1 MKTLLS
7 WFKRLILVALA
18 IMIGLFTIGYIQY
31 RVLISQSPLSEMME
45 TARSK
50 PTYVTI
56 EKIDSFYLETVVAVE
71 DKRFYQRSGFDFR
84 AFGRAMMTNITTLSL
99 AQGGSTIPQQV
110 AKNLYFDYR
119 TNLMRKIIEI
129 YLLYDLEA
137 QYSKDEILEMYVN
150 IIYFGDGYT
159 GIARATTGYFNTTP
173 EVLSKGQATLLAG
186 LPQSPSR
193 FQLSNHFQRA
203 KARQKIVL
211 SMLADQGLISEEEAE
226 QIFKEDVYVTN

>member
-45 TARSK
+45 TARNK

>member
-1 MKTLLS
+1 MKFLLK
-7 WFKRLILVALA
+7 WFKRLIMVALA
-18 IMIGLFTIGYIQY
+18 VIFSLFAIGYVQY
-31 RVLISQSPLSEMME
+31 RLLISNAPLHQMME
-45 TARSK
+45 DQRSK
-50 PTYVTI
+50 STYVTI
-56 EKIDSFYLETVVAVE
+56 DQIDSFYLETVVAVE
-71 DKRFYQRSGFDFR
+71 DKRFYQRNGFDFR
-84 AFGRAMMTNITTLSL
+84 AFGRAMMTNVSKLSF

-119 TNLMRKIIEI
+119 PNLMRKIIEI

-137 QYSKDEILEMYVN
+137 QYTKDEILEMYVN

-159 GIARATTGYFNTTP
+159 GIQRASIGYFNTLPDGLTQ
-173 EVLSKGQATLLAG
+173 GQATLLAG

-211 SMLADQGLISEEEAE
+211 SMLVNQEIISEEEAE
-226 QIFKEDVYVTN
+226 TIYKEDVYDTN